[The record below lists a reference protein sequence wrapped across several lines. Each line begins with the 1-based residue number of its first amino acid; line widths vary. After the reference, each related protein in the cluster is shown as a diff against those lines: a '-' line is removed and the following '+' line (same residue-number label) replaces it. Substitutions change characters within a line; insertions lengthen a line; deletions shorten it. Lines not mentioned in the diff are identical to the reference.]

1 MSRVGKNPI
10 AIPDGVTVTVDG
22 PSVTVKGPKG
32 ELARDFDRDIAVR
45 TEDGQVLVTRS
56 SDHRRH
62 RALHGLTR
70 ALIQN
75 MVTGV
80 STGYRR
86 TLEIIGVGYRAE
98 MIGNKLNLT
107 IGYSHPILVTPPE
120 GITFS
125 VDKQTLIAIEGISKD
140 LVGEVAAMVR
150 RFRPPEP
157 YKGKGI
163 RYTGEVV
170 RRKAG
175 KSAVG

>member
-10 AIPDGVTVTVDG
+10 PIPDGVTVTVDG
-22 PSVTVKGPKG
+22 ASVTVKGPKG
-32 ELARDFDRDIAVR
+32 QLARAFDPDITVR
-45 TEDGQVLVTRS
+45 TEDGHVLVTRP

-70 ALIQN
+70 ALVQN

-98 MIGNKLNLT
+98 LIGKKLNLT

-120 GITFS
+120 GITFG
-125 VDKQTLIAIEGISKD
+125 VEKQTQIAVEGIAKD

-175 KSAVG
+175 KSAVS

>member
-10 AIPDGVTVTVDG
+10 SIPDGVTVAINGATVKI
-22 PSVTVKGPKG
+22 KGPKG
-32 ELARDFDRDIAVR
+32 EMSRTVDADMTVR
-45 TEDGQVLVTRS
+45 TDDGNLLVERS

-70 ALIQN
+70 SLLQN

-80 STGYRR
+80 SVGYRKK
-86 TLEIIGVGYRAE
+86 LDIIGVGYRAE
-98 MIGNKLNLT
+98 IVGNKLNLLL
-107 IGYSHPILVTPPE
+107 GFSHPILVTPPE

-125 VDKQTLIAIEGISKD
+125 VEKQTSILVEGMSKE
-140 LVGEVAAMVR
+140 LVGEMAAIVR

-163 RYTGEVV
+163 RYEGEIV

-175 KSAVG
+175 KSASA